1 MVIYSKAIFK
11 GNFLQTMSQIK
22 SLSIPS
28 YWAHT
33 ETFETALQYI
43 CYFVQ
48 FHLAGV
54 HLSVNEEDYAE

>member
-1 MVIYSKAIFK
+1 
-11 GNFLQTMSQIK
+11 MSQIK